1 MKHRV
6 SLPVVALAAMA
17 ASFYS
22 QAQEAPVPH
31 AKNVIVLI
39 ADGCGF
45 NHIAATDF
53 FQYGEAGKQVYQ
65 QSFKALAMSTYS
77 GQNNGSYDPSLAWK
91 DLDYLKKNATDSA
104 AAATT
109 MSTGVKTY
117 NSAIG
122 VDMEKKPLKNA
133 VEVAEEQGKS
143 SGVVTTVPIPHATP
157 AGFSVHDEKRGNYRD
172 IALEMIVDSRLDV
185 IMGAGHPW
193 FDKDGKL
200 LVQVDDKDRIST
212 PQSYDGVGGAEIWAH
227 LLAGTV
233 GNDADGD
240 GQEDRWTLIQTREAF
255 QVLGDAPVTPKRVI
269 GVAQAAP
276 TLNQER
282 SGDEKAAAG
291 VVPLNPNVPTLAE
304 MSRAALNV
312 LDNDPDGFFLMIE
325 GGAVDW
331 AGHDNQAG
339 RMIEELIDFN
349 RAVEAVVEW
358 VEKHSN
364 WEETLVIV
372 TADHETGYLGGPDG
386 KTPDAPVV
394 NNGAG
399 NMPGM
404 EWRSGSHTNNLV
416 PFFAKGPGT
425 DLLDL
430 FADEVDPVRGRYLD
444 NAEMGQTIHRVLM
457 APVSPEATAPAG

>member
-1 MKHRV
+1 MKHRPGV
-6 SLPVVALAAMA
+6 TLFALAAVA
-17 ASFYS
+17 ASFS
-22 QAQEAPVPH
+22 SHAQEASAPR

-77 GQNNGSYDPSLAWK
+77 AQNNGSYDPSLAWK
-91 DLDYLKKNATDSA
+91 DLEYLKKNATDSA

-122 VDMEKKPLKNA
+122 VDVDKKPLKHA
-133 VEVAEEQGKS
+133 AEVAEEQGKS

-200 LVQVDDKDRIST
+200 IVQVDDKDRIAT
-212 PQSYDGVGGAEIWAH
+212 PQSYDGVGSAEIWAH
-227 LLAGTV
+227 LLAGTI

-255 QVLGDAPVTPKRVI
+255 QALADAPTTPKRVI

-291 VVPLNPNVPTLAE
+291 VVPLNANVPTLAE
-304 MSRAALNV
+304 MSRGALNV

-364 WEETLVIV
+364 WDETLVIV
-372 TADHETGYLGGPDG
+372 TADHETGFLGGPDG
-386 KTPDAPVV
+386 KTPDAPVI
-394 NNGAG
+394 NHGAG

-404 EWRSGSHTNNLV
+404 EWRSGSHTNSLV
-416 PFFAKGPGT
+416 PFFAKGPGA
-425 DLLDL
+425 DLLDQL
-430 FADEVDPVRGRYLD
+430 ADEVDPVRGRYLD
-444 NAEMGQTIHRVLM
+444 NTEMGQTIHRVLG
-457 APVSPEATAPAG
+457 APVASSAAPAG